1 MECARR
7 SARFENKKGRLE
19 LARYTSGSRINARDF
34 TQRGSDADDDE
45 RDQDPSPDN
54 IDRATSQQRV
64 V

>member
-1 MECARR
+1 MRKACRKLQKRR
-7 SARFENKKGRLE
+7 TKKRLE
-19 LARYTSGSRINARDF
+19 LARYTSGSRIDTRDF

-54 IDRATSQQRV
+54 VNRTSSQQRV